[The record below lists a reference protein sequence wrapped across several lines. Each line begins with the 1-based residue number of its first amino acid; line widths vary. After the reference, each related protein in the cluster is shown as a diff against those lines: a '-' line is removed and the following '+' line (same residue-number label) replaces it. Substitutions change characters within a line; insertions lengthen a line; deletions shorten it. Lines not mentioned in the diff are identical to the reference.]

1 MSITGCPGLLTGDVS
16 PLMCTVTAIGGF
28 DRSPRICWKGYKVVC
43 VIHICYLSATT
54 LSHTGYGF
62 PFSYLIVFSLLLA
75 PSFCLAVILALAI
88 CFAVRHTQRWR
99 DIGRGTVL
107 KKSIERRKTR
117 MIYSTG
123 FHWHIY
129 TVSGHVL
136 GLLEIS
142 TEMSQIHTF
151 MFCSTEMPYS

>member
-28 DRSPRICWKGYKVVC
+28 DRSPPRIRWKGYKVVC

-54 LSHTGYGF
+54 SLTRWIWFPIFLSHRF
-62 PFSYLIVFSLLLA
+62 QPLAHSLLLSGGHPCSCHLFRSA
-75 PSFCLAVILALAI
+75 PHTEMEGHREGNGAKKRALKA
-88 CFAVRHTQRWR
+88 
-99 DIGRGTVL
+99 
-107 KKSIERRKTR
+107 R

-142 TEMSQIHTF
+142 TEKSQIHTF
-151 MFCSTEMPYS
+151 MFCSTEMPYL